1 MKMQLN
7 IYLNKKECKL
17 KDLHSF
23 LLFFFLRKDR
33 VMNLLSYILEIQ
45 FIIKMSMP

>member
-1 MKMQLN
+1 MIDIMKIAASPDVYRLAAIKM
-7 IYLNKKECKL
+7 
-17 KDLHSF
+17 
-23 LLFFFLRKDR
+23 RRDR